1 MTLYELDEVIIQY
14 QMKKDT
20 EQVKFFK
27 DVRDKLKDL
36 LLKKINKELR
46 GL

>member
-20 EQVKFFK
+20 EKVEFFK

-36 LLKKINKELR
+36 LLRQLNKELR